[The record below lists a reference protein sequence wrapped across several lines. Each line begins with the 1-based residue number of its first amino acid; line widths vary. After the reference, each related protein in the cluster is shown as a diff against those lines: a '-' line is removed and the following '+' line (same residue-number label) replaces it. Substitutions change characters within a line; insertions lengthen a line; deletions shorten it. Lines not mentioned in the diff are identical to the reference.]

1 LNQLKLPS
9 SIYIDDNQTIYI
21 ADKMNNRIVKWKMNA
36 DQGEIVADNNMI
48 VNDIYLYAP
57 TGVAIDKTTDSMI
70 ICNAGYQNIIRWS
83 LKNASDQEILYSNV
97 DCWDITTDP
106 NGYFYFFDARE
117 NTIIQRNIKTNRQKV
132 FLKVYVN
139 ANMSSIYAAM
149 SSLAVDKNNSIYITD
164 NGHHRIVRWTAN
176 SIKGTVVAGGN
187 GQGDSLS
194 KMNRPVGLALDS
206 SEDIYIADT
215 DNHRI
220 VCWAAGEKEGVLIV
234 GGNGEGNA
242 SDQLSAPQHVAFDQY
257 NNLYVVD
264 TGNNRIQKF
273 LLDFD

>member
-1 LNQLKLPS
+1 
-9 SIYIDDNQTIYI
+9 
-21 ADKMNNRIVKWKMNA
+21 MNNRIVKWKMNA

-70 ICNAGYQNIIRWS
+70 ICNAGYKNIIRWS

-97 DCWDITTDP
+97 DCWGITTDP

-215 DNHRI
+215 ENHRI
-220 VCWAAGEKEGVLIV
+220 VCWVAGEKEGVLIV

-242 SDQLSAPQHVAFDQY
+242 SDQLSAPQHLAFDQY

-264 TGNNRIQKF
+264 TGNDRIQKF